1 MAVTIIDERPSPTVV
16 KQTTCGNCG
25 VTLEYTPNDV
35 REDWRTDYTGGKDC
49 YRIVDCPKCQNS
61 ITVGI

>member
-1 MAVTIIDERPSPTVV
+1 MAVTIIDERPSPKVA

-35 REDWRTDYTGGKDC
+35 RKDWRTDYTGCKDC
-49 YRIVDCPKCQNS
+49 YRVVNCPKCRS
-61 ITVGI
+61 AITVGI